1 VFLDRD
7 GTVSEEVGYLNH
19 ISRFR
24 LLSGA
29 AAAIRKLNQASLP
42 VIVVTNQSGV
52 GRGYFPE
59 QLVRDVHDRMN
70 AELAEAGARLDGV
83 YYCPHASADEC
94 ECRKPKTGMLERAA
108 RELGLDLMKSFVVGD
123 RYGDIELAK
132 CAGARSILVRT
143 GYGEGDLAWHG
154 KSWAHRPAFVAADL
168 PEAVEGILK
177 EVQQ

>member
-24 LLSGA
+24 LLSGV

-94 ECRKPKTGMLERAA
+94 
-108 RELGLDLMKSFVVGD
+108 
-123 RYGDIELAK
+123 
-132 CAGARSILVRT
+132 
-143 GYGEGDLAWHG
+143 
-154 KSWAHRPAFVAADL
+154 
-168 PEAVEGILK
+168 
-177 EVQQ
+177 